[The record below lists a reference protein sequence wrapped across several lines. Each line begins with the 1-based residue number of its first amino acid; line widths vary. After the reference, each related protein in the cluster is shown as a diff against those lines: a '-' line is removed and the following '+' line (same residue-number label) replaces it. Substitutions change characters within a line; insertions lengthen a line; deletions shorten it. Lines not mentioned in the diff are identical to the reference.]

1 MDREDNQERIAY
13 IYIQSYSCKAYVERI
28 LESVRNQTY
37 KNWVCL
43 VYDNGSTDGTKKV
56 LEKYRELDSRFIV
69 KYFEKTPYLCY
80 KEAIPDIFDL
90 SSSDRDFFVRIDAD
104 DDIEPDYLEKMIDF
118 CNATD
123 SEVVCCGNSF
133 IDAQTDTITFRR
145 CLKSN
150 YLIEDAGFDS
160 LFPYYHQFTRTHW
173 AKIITLSV
181 LKKMNLHRTCE
192 VRYGNDTLFSQEAFM
207 CAERVGILNECL
219 YKYYLYHVEKSYDV
233 GEERILSD
241 YKLLDR
247 AMEFLLVKTGHISRD
262 NIRFLLRVHGEAL
275 KDVFGVVSNSKS
287 KKLESLYL
295 MLSNQYSRMCF
306 QNGNVKELAEKIAEE
321 LLQNYKNAREEER
334 EKIAEMLAIVRL
346 CPTNCPHLSLQELFD
361 LQLRMR
367 KYWISYK
374 DEPRLEHYIQNSL
387 SRLSIFEDV
396 DPDFLLRY
404 EEIVRLILG
413 NEMDEASHLI
423 VSYLE
428 KIEEMPE
435 KYVEVFLNFSNNL
448 FARLERE
455 EEYVYVNKKLLLFY
469 VNQKEYDKSKEL
481 LDEWL
486 QILPEDQD
494 FLEIQKEL
502 NTYTED

>member
-69 KYFEKTPYLCY
+69 KFFEQTPYLCY

-118 CNATD
+118 CYATD

-192 VRYGNDTLFSQEAFM
+192 VRYGNDTLFS
-207 CAERVGILNECL
+207 
-219 YKYYLYHVEKSYDV
+219 
-233 GEERILSD
+233 
-241 YKLLDR
+241 
-247 AMEFLLVKTGHISRD
+247 
-262 NIRFLLRVHGEAL
+262 
-275 KDVFGVVSNSKS
+275 
-287 KKLESLYL
+287 
-295 MLSNQYSRMCF
+295 
-306 QNGNVKELAEKIAEE
+306 
-321 LLQNYKNAREEER
+321 
-334 EKIAEMLAIVRL
+334 
-346 CPTNCPHLSLQELFD
+346 
-361 LQLRMR
+361 
-367 KYWISYK
+367 
-374 DEPRLEHYIQNSL
+374 
-387 SRLSIFEDV
+387 
-396 DPDFLLRY
+396 
-404 EEIVRLILG
+404 
-413 NEMDEASHLI
+413 
-423 VSYLE
+423 
-428 KIEEMPE
+428 
-435 KYVEVFLNFSNNL
+435 
-448 FARLERE
+448 
-455 EEYVYVNKKLLLFY
+455 
-469 VNQKEYDKSKEL
+469 
-481 LDEWL
+481 
-486 QILPEDQD
+486 
-494 FLEIQKEL
+494 
-502 NTYTED
+502 